1 MVLVTGANGTI
12 GSQVTRQLATTGC
25 LVRAMV
31 RKLVNAETLPKTDV
45 EVVVLLH
52 DFYDDLG
59 LGGLELKISSLGDGV
74 CRPGY
79 L

>member
-31 RKLVNAETLPKTDV
+31 RKLENAETLPKTDV
-45 EVVVLLH
+45 EVVVGS
-52 DFYDDLG
+52 FSEPIQEVG
-59 LGGLELKISSLGDGV
+59 IQEQ
-74 CRPGY
+74 
-79 L
+79 